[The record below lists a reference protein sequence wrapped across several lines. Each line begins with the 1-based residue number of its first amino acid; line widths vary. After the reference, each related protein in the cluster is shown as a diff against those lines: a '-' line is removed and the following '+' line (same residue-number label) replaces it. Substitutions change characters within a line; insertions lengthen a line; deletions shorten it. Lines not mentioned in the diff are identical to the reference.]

1 MIQKQTTHGSTGGC
15 FVHRPISTPNR
26 LILPFAGY
34 KCFKSGP
41 GLYGANR
48 LLPKE
53 LEKLGVR
60 DDQGKFRQ
68 R

>member
-1 MIQKQTTHGSTGGC
+1 MNQTTHGSTGGC
-15 FVHRPISTPNR
+15 FVHRPFSTPNR
-26 LILPFAGY
+26 LILPFTGY

-60 DDQGKFRQ
+60 DDQWNYFM
-68 R
+68 